1 MHCGYIHYHVNP
13 LSSDEAW
20 QQQWHFLILQA
31 SDWVLHQIWPCE
43 WGCSPF
49 QSTGQDTWIH
59 VLSVQWGPWSRE
71 WPAFSLS
78 PSSLFRRYV
87 PHWSQLQP
95 CMFVSIAGDEAWA
108 MCSWVCGIEMW
119 SALCRKSIAVVGDF
133 GSHGQGQPTNSQKGN
148 ADKQEGPYIGQL
160 LDWTLAAGGRPRL
173 WDWLC
178 CEVS

>member
-20 QQQWHFLILQA
+20 QWQWHFLILQA

-87 PHWSQLQP
+87 PHWSQLEP
-95 CMFVSIAGDEAWA
+95 CMFFSIAGDEARA
-108 MCSWVCGIEMW
+108 MCSWVCGIQMW
-119 SALCRKSIAVVGDF
+119 CEYLSICLV
-133 GSHGQGQPTNSQKGN
+133 
-148 ADKQEGPYIGQL
+148 QEERHSC
-160 LDWTLAAGGRPRL
+160 WRL
-173 WDWLC
+173 WKPWSGTTNQFPKGQC
-178 CEVS
+178 W